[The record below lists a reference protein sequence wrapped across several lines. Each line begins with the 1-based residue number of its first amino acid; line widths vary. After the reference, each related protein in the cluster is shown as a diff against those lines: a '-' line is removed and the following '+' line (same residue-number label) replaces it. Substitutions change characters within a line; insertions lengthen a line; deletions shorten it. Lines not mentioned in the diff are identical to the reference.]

1 MEFNTIYQ
9 VFRMGLEHRVISK
22 NAIVTWADTQ
32 INANPGLENM
42 VYDLS
47 CCGSKSE
54 EEIINILSGAIH
66 ENESAIPTRV
76 VFGTLHQ
83 AYKKKN
89 ISLISA
95 AEIISRIGKEKLL
108 TESEQKSTMNID
120 DALSMAEQEVR
131 GTIAEIENETLRFL
145 SRYSSFTIDN
155 FEHWNSLNASMK
167 F

>member
-9 VFRMGLEHRVISK
+9 VFRLGLQHRVISK
-22 NAIVTWADTQ
+22 NAIVTWADAQ
-32 INANPGLENM
+32 INTNPGLENM

-54 EEIINILSGAIH
+54 EEIINILSGAIL
-66 ENESAIPTRV
+66 ENESAIPARV
-76 VFGTLHQ
+76 IFGTLHQ

-89 ISLISA
+89 ISLRRA
-95 AEIISRIGKEKLL
+95 AEIIDQIGKENIL
-108 TESEQKSTMNID
+108 TESEYKFTRYID
-120 DALSMAEQEVR
+120 DTFSLAEQGVGRTVAE
-131 GTIAEIENETLRFL
+131 TEIETQRFL

-155 FEHWNSLNASMK
+155 FEHWNSLNTSMK